1 MESSKL
7 LDDEIVQEV
16 VKTGTDLRQ
25 YSKQVEKELKDVE
38 NKSIQDYIK
47 ESENIVE
54 LHYQIQDCDNIL
66 ERMENMLLG
75 FQTDLGS
82 ISSEIVSLQKK
93 SVSMNQHLQNRQS
106 VQSQLSQFIDKMTV
120 SEELIVGIL
129 EAPVTEKE
137 FVKCLKTLNIKINY
151 LKEQSFSEVKSCQD
165 VKDILEKLKI
175 KAVTKIRSYLIEQIS
190 KFRKP
195 MTNYQIPQN
204 TMLKYK
210 FFFEFALAHERAV
223 AHEIRNEYVDTMSKV
238 YFSYFKSYSTLLNK
252 MQYEELATKEDLM
265 GHDENSSKSL
275 FHKTSSSL
283 KKKSTVFTIGGRGE
297 VLTSQLEA
305 PILIPHSASKNDER
319 YPYEALFRSEQYALV
334 DNACR
339 EYQFICEYFKVQG
352 NHAMDMFAA
361 VLNNTLILLEKN
373 LKTHVEGSYDAIGLF
388 LCIHL
393 VFRYQMLCHKRA
405 VPALDTY
412 WEHLQKILW
421 PRAVPALDTYWEHLQ
436 KILWP
441 RFEYVFELNIQS
453 VRDCD
458 PSRYSKDMRPH
469 TTLARRYAEFSSAI
483 NMISES
489 YPSERV
495 TRLLALLLEE
505 VELFILKNAAIYQHR
520 KEQLIFLIN
529 NYDLV
534 LSILSGRTR
543 DNSKEVESFRDQLNS
558 RSVEY
563 VEEILS
569 PHFGALMQAVK
580 EGEIWRQKGDTEK
593 LKAMEGKFESIV
605 KSFNERWKKS
615 LENINA
621 EVLSSFPS
629 LVTGSTLLQLAF
641 THLVQYY
648 HRFQDL
654 LSPNVR
660 NQLDNIHYIMVEIKK
675 YKTSF

>member
-1 MESSKL
+1 MDSSKL
-7 LDDEIVQEV
+7 LDDEIVREV

-47 ESENIVE
+47 ESENIVV
-54 LHYQIQDCDNIL
+54 LHHQIQDCDSIL

-106 VQSQLSQFIDKMTV
+106 VKSQLSQFIDKMTV

-129 EAPVTEKE
+129 ESPVTEKE
-137 FVKCLKTLNIKINY
+137 FVKCLKTLNVKINY
-151 LKEQSFSEVKSCQD
+151 LKEQSFSDVKSCQD

-175 KAVTKIRSYLIEQIS
+175 KAVTKIRAYLIEQIS

-223 AHEIRNEYVDTMSKV
+223 AHEVRNEYVDSMSKV
-238 YFSYFKSYSTLLNK
+238 YFSYFKYYSSLLSK
-252 MQYEELATKEDLM
+252 MQFEEVATKDDLM
-265 GHDENSSKSL
+265 GHDENTVKSL
-275 FHKTSSSL
+275 FHKASSSL
-283 KKKSTVFTIGGRGE
+283 KKKGTIFTIGNRGE
-297 VLTSQLEA
+297 VLNTQLEA

-319 YPYEALFRSEQYALV
+319 YPYEFLFRSEQYALV

-352 NHAMDMFAA
+352 SHAMDMFGA
-361 VLNNTLILLEKN
+361 VLNSTLVLLEKG
-373 LKTHVEGSYDAIGLF
+373 LKSHVESSYDTIGLF

-393 VFRYQMLCHKRA
+393 VFRYQLMCHKRA
-405 VPALDTY
+405 VPALDPY
-412 WEHLQKILW
+412 WERLH
-421 PRAVPALDTYWEHLQ
+421 

-483 NMISES
+483 NMIGEQF
-489 YPSERV
+489 PSERV

-543 DNSKEVESFRDQLNS
+543 DNTKEVESFRDQLNS
-558 RSVEY
+558 RSIEY

-580 EGEIWRQKGDTEK
+580 EGEIYQQKGDSEK
-593 LKAMEGKFESIV
+593 LKSMEGKFESIV
-605 KSFNERWKKS
+605 KNFNDRWKKS

-654 LSPNVR
+654 LSPQLR

-675 YKTSF
+675 YKTSS

>member
-1 MESSKL
+1 VKSCQDVKDILEKLKIKAVTKIRSYLIEQISKFRKPMTNYQIPQNTML
-7 LDDEIVQEV
+7 
-16 VKTGTDLRQ
+16 K
-25 YSKQVEKELKDVE
+25 YNEKK
-38 NKSIQDYIK
+38 
-47 ESENIVE
+47 VE
-54 LHYQIQDCDNIL
+54 LFILKNAAIYQH
-66 ERMENMLLG
+66 R
-75 FQTDLGS
+75 
-82 ISSEIVSLQKK
+82 
-93 SVSMNQHLQNRQS
+93 
-106 VQSQLSQFIDKMTV
+106 
-120 SEELIVGIL
+120 
-129 EAPVTEKE
+129 
-137 FVKCLKTLNIKINY
+137 
-151 LKEQSFSEVKSCQD
+151 KEQLIFLINNYDLVLSILSVKSCQD

-361 VLNNTLILLEKN
+361 VLNNTLILLEYPY
-373 LKTHVEGSYDAIGLF
+373 EALF
-388 LCIHL
+388 RSEQYAL
-393 VFRYQMLCHKRA
+393 VDNACREYQFICEYFKVQGNHAMDMFAA
-405 VPALDTY
+405 V
-412 WEHLQKILW
+412 
-421 PRAVPALDTYWEHLQ
+421 
-436 KILWP
+436 
-441 RFEYVFELNIQS
+441 LNN
-453 VRDCD
+453 
-458 PSRYSKDMRPH
+458 
-469 TTLARRYAEFSSAI
+469 TLI
-483 NMISES
+483 
-489 YPSERV
+489 
-495 TRLLALLLEE
+495 LLE
-505 VELFILKNAAIYQHR
+505 V
-520 KEQLIFLIN
+520 
-529 NYDLV
+529 
-534 LSILSGRTR
+534 S
-543 DNSKEVESFRDQLNS
+543 
-558 RSVEY
+558 
-563 VEEILS
+563 
-569 PHFGALMQAVK
+569 
-580 EGEIWRQKGDTEK
+580 
-593 LKAMEGKFESIV
+593 KFESIV

>member
-305 PILIPHSASKNDER
+305 PILKSDAGLRLLWRPLNSNIG
-319 YPYEALFRSEQYALV
+319 FRPKFIKYLV

-421 PRAVPALDTYWEHLQ
+421 PRCGDKQPLQ
-436 KILWP
+436 
-441 RFEYVFELNIQS
+441 
-453 VRDCD
+453 
-458 PSRYSKDMRPH
+458 
-469 TTLARRYAEFSSAI
+469 
-483 NMISES
+483 
-489 YPSERV
+489 
-495 TRLLALLLEE
+495 
-505 VELFILKNAAIYQHR
+505 
-520 KEQLIFLIN
+520 
-529 NYDLV
+529 
-534 LSILSGRTR
+534 
-543 DNSKEVESFRDQLNS
+543 
-558 RSVEY
+558 
-563 VEEILS
+563 
-569 PHFGALMQAVK
+569 
-580 EGEIWRQKGDTEK
+580 
-593 LKAMEGKFESIV
+593 
-605 KSFNERWKKS
+605 FNERWKKS